1 MKLGSSVVIFYIFL
15 LNFVHGHGP
24 YHTGRD
30 YFALKMHVGVA
41 AKEYH

>member
-1 MKLGSSVVIFYIFL
+1 MWLFFIFFL
-15 LNFVHGHGP
+15 LKFVHGHGP